1 MKLEKFCWIGSD
13 KVLPFNFERLSE
25 LYNYLEIE
33 DIDYGELQEL
43 RDKIYDLKQIVEDKM
58 DVY

>member
-1 MKLEKFCWIGSD
+1 MIKGGTPM
-13 KVLPFNFERLSE
+13 LPLNFERLSE
-25 LYNYLEIE
+25 LYSYLEID

-58 DVY
+58 EVY

>member
-1 MKLEKFCWIGSD
+1 M
-13 KVLPFNFERLSE
+13 LPFNFERLFE
-25 LYNYLEIE
+25 LYNYLEID

>member
-1 MKLEKFCWIGSD
+1 MLA
-13 KVLPFNFERLSE
+13 FNFERLSA
-25 LYNYLEIE
+25 LYKYLDMD

-43 RDKIYDLKQIVEDKM
+43 RDKIDDLKQIVEDKM